1 MIELINLGKTYIDE
15 QGFRKVLF
23 KGLNCEFK
31 ADKITSILAPVG
43 AGKSSLLKILCGLE
57 EPTEGEIR
65 YELPAPLIYI
75 PSAPSSYPWL
85 NVQENILFG
94 LNKYDKEEL
103 QNAIKLTGL
112 VGYETHVPYNNSLG
126 FRFRISIARALIRKS
141 GFLLID
147 EPFIKMDYR
156 SKAELYFLLRKLNKE
171 LNLGML
177 ITTSNINEAIFL
189 SDVLFLMKKSPGEI
203 IRKIDVAITKE
214 ENLDTF
220 KSEEFA
226 ELRKNVINEFKKLD
240 AENLLANMLV

>member
-1 MIELINLGKTYIDE
+1 
-15 QGFRKVLF
+15 
-23 KGLNCEFK
+23 
-31 ADKITSILAPVG
+31 
-43 AGKSSLLKILCGLE
+43 
-57 EPTEGEIR
+57 
-65 YELPAPLIYI
+65 
-75 PSAPSSYPWL
+75 
-85 NVQENILFG
+85 
-94 LNKYDKEEL
+94 
-103 QNAIKLTGL
+103 
-112 VGYETHVPYNNSLG
+112 
-126 FRFRISIARALIRKS
+126 
-141 GFLLID
+141 
-147 EPFIKMDYR
+147 MDYR

-203 IRKIDVAITKE
+203 IRKIDVAIAKE